1 MQLPPRVAPQLEDDR
16 EIVTLRDGSRVT
28 LRLVRPGDRELLRK
42 GFERLS
48 STSRQRRFLA
58 AKTQL
63 SEAELDYF
71 TRVDM
76 RDHFAM
82 GAVTIGPAGEE
93 EGIAIARFIRS
104 LDDPR
109 AAEVAI
115 AVVDDW
121 QRKGLGTILLLRLVA
136 AARERGIERF
146 TGLVSPANDEI
157 RNILG
162 QLDGQVRLRADGE
175 QLHIEVDLPDIPL
188 AAPAID
194 APEVPPGHPIARLF
208 ALIARGIL
216 VLRDALDRLAPGDR
230 PSEPAA
236 RSRLT

>member
-1 MQLPPRVAPQLEDDR
+1 MQLPPPVALLEDDDR
-16 EIVTLRDGSRVT
+16 EIVTLRDGSRAT

-42 GFERLS
+42 GFEHLS
-48 STSRQRRFLA
+48 PTSRQRRFLT
-58 AKTQL
+58 AKARL
-63 SEAELDYF
+63 SDAELDYF

-76 RDHFAM
+76 RDHFAL
-82 GAVTIGPAGEE
+82 GAVTIGPEGDE

-104 LDDPR
+104 VDDPR

-115 AVVDDW
+115 AIVDDW

-146 TGLVSPANDEI
+146 TGLVSPSNDEI
-157 RNILG
+157 RGILG
-162 QLDGQVRLRADGE
+162 QLDGQVRLRADGD

-188 AAPAID
+188 AAPAND
-194 APEVPPGHPIARLF
+194 APEVPPNHPIARLF
-208 ALIARGIL
+208 ALIARGVL

-230 PSEPAA
+230 PAPP
-236 RSRLT
+236 RSA